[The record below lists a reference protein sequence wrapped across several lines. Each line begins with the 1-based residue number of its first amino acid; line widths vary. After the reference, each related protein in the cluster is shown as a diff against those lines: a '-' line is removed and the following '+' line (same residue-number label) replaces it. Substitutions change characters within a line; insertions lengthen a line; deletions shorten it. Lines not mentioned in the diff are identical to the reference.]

1 MHPGQLRV
9 SGMEVEARRGRDI
22 KTHTRTQN
30 AKCFCVRA
38 DSRAKDVKGGRNLQ
52 QARLGEAHVCRKLTR
67 QLRAF
72 FSSFLCLL
80 SLDAICMY
88 VWGSR
93 CIPLLSSAAC
103 PRLVVVVIN
112 AGESFI
118 TFCWNGKQRE
128 KSPAARKMTQPLSQ
142 QKAVPNLPALF
153 RRGRLLVKMNLSAC
167 E

>member
-1 MHPGQLRV
+1 
-9 SGMEVEARRGRDI
+9 MEVEARRGRDI

-30 AKCFCVRA
+30 AKWFCVRA

-52 QARLGEAHVCRKLTR
+52 QARLDQAHVCRKLTR

-72 FSSFLCLL
+72 LLSSFLCLL

-93 CIPLLSSAAC
+93 SIPLLSSAAS
-103 PRLVVVVIN
+103 PRLVVVID

-142 QKAVPNLPALF
+142 QTAVPNLPALF
-153 RRGRLLVKMNLSAC
+153 RRGRLLVKMNLSGC